1 MVIDH
6 LRLTPEA
13 RKQNKHIG
21 ACTTLGSNSYNT
33 NDQARDPHQGRSAAG
48 HAATTKS
55 IDSKDSQDNDDY
67 LQGRSDGLDLEGVG
81 QASLLEE
88 VGTKATKEGKTQ
100 ELLRNKG
107 PHGGD
112 GTAAVGALKDSQPA
126 FVSLLGRQSL
136 FVFDVQGEEFI
147 VAIDIKIFD
156 STVEKPDTLLGPL
169 FLSDS
174 DTPGRRFGK

>member
-21 ACTTLGSNSYNT
+21 ACTTLRSNSYNT

-88 VGTKATKEGKTQ
+88 VGTKVTKEGKTKD
-100 ELLRNKG
+100 LLRNKVHKG
-107 PHGGD
+107 VI
-112 GTAAVGALKDSQPA
+112 GTRPLVPLKIASQLSFRCSAAKA
-126 FVSLLGRQSL
+126 FSC
-136 FVFDVQGEEFI
+136 
-147 VAIDIKIFD
+147 
-156 STVEKPDTLLGPL
+156 
-169 FLSDS
+169 
-174 DTPGRRFGK
+174 